1 MGRERAENSAFDPEH
16 YMADFMDDA
25 AAKAELSSLEGKL
38 MANEYGTFA
47 KLLAM
52 SHERVMEQQ
61 QCLTGD
67 ATPDVALAYRRK
79 LVATGRIGQRHVQ
92 LADLKDARTGF
103 LNDDK
108 LSILARVRVEPQV
121 NWWNWDSKKE
131 TGYVGLKNQGATCYM
146 NSLLQTL
153 MHIPYFCKAR
163 RRRRTPRR
171 RRPPRPPSL
180 QLAAPRPPPGGV
192 PQGLPPLP

>member
-1 MGRERAENSAFDPEH
+1 MLNHKDTTKNVIKDADHNFNVRAQDWGFREF
-16 YMADFMDDA
+16 
-25 AAKAELSSLEGKL
+25 
-38 MANEYGTFA
+38 
-47 KLLAM
+47 
-52 SHERVMEQQ
+52 
-61 QCLTGD
+61 
-67 ATPDVALAYRRK
+67 
-79 LVATGRIGQRHVQ
+79 VQ

-108 LSILARVRVEPQV
+108 LSIIARVRVEPQV

-163 RRRRTPRR
+163 RRRRPTPD
-171 RRPPRPPSL
+171 
-180 QLAAPRPPPGGV
+180 AAAAV
-192 PQGLPPLP
+192 SYTHLTLPTNREV